1 MESVDYLIIITAVCL
16 IALTSVLIPALIQI
30 KRTAKKVEIFTD
42 QLNTNLQPVLDKID
56 ETSSELQDLSI
67 SIRDKID
74 KTEIILDTTQVASR
88 SLLNTV
94 DLLQETVTP
103 IISQIGGV
111 SAGIKAFSSFFIQTE
126 KKERRYFD
134 E

>member
-1 MESVDYLIIITAVCL
+1 M
-16 IALTSVLIPALIQI
+16 IALISVLIPTLIQI
-30 KRTAKKVEIFTD
+30 KRTAKKAETFTD
-42 QLNTNLQPVLDKID
+42 QLNTNLQPVLDNIT
-56 ETSSELQDLSI
+56 ETSTELQNLSI

-74 KTEIILDTTQVASR
+74 RTGTILDTTQDASR

-103 IISQIGGV
+103 IISQVGGI
-111 SAGIKAFSSFFIQTE
+111 SAGIKAFSSFFIKTE

>member
-16 IALTSVLIPALIQI
+16 IALTYFLIPVLIQI
-30 KRTAKKVEIFTD
+30 KRTVKQAEILTD
-42 QLNTNLQPVLDKID
+42 QVNTNLQPLLDKIE
-56 ETSSELQDLSI
+56 ETSSELQELSI

-74 KTEIILDTTQVASR
+74 KTGTILDTTQDASR

-103 IISQIGGV
+103 IISQVGGI
-111 SAGIKAFSSFFIQTE
+111 SAGIKAFSSFFSRTE

>member
-16 IALTSVLIPALIQI
+16 IALVTVLIPALIQI
-30 KRTAKKVEIFTD
+30 KRTAQKAEILTD
-42 QLNTNLQPVLDKID
+42 QLNTNLQPLLDKVE

-74 KTEIILDTTQVASR
+74 KTDTILDTTWEASR
-88 SLLNTV
+88 SLVNTV
-94 DLLQETVTP
+94 DLLQKTVTP

-111 SAGIKAFSSFFIQTE
+111 SAGIKAFSSFFIKTG

>member
-1 MESVDYLIIITAVCL
+1 MELVDYLIIITAVCL
-16 IALTSVLIPALIQI
+16 IALTCVLIPALIQI
-30 KRTAKKVEIFTD
+30 KRTVKQAEIFTD
-42 QLNTNLQPVLDKID
+42 QLNTNLQPALDNIN
-56 ETSSELQDLSI
+56 ETSSELQNLSI

-74 KTEIILDTTQVASR
+74 KTGTILDTTQDVSR

-103 IISQIGGV
+103 IISQVGGI
-111 SAGIKAFSSFFIQTE
+111 SAGIKAFSSFFIHTG

>member
-1 MESVDYLIIITAVCL
+1 MESADYLIIITAVCL
-16 IALTSVLIPALIQI
+16 IALISVLIPTLIQI
-30 KRTAKKVEIFTD
+30 KRTAKKAETFTD
-42 QLNTNLQPVLDKID
+42 QLNTNLQPVLDNIT
-56 ETSSELQDLSI
+56 ETSTELQNLSI

-74 KTEIILDTTQVASR
+74 RTGTILDTTQDASR

-103 IISQIGGV
+103 IISQVGGI
-111 SAGIKAFSSFFIQTE
+111 SAGIKAFSSFFIKTE

>member
-1 MESVDYLIIITAVCL
+1 VESADYLIIITAVCL
-16 IALTSVLIPALIQI
+16 IALISVLIPTLIQI
-30 KRTAKKVEIFTD
+30 KRTAKKAETFTD
-42 QLNTNLQPVLDKID
+42 QLNTNLQPVLDNIT
-56 ETSSELQDLSI
+56 ETSTELQNLSI

-74 KTEIILDTTQVASR
+74 RTGIILDTTQDASR

-103 IISQIGGV
+103 IISQLAGI
-111 SAGIKAFSSFFIQTE
+111 SAGIKAFSSFFIKTE